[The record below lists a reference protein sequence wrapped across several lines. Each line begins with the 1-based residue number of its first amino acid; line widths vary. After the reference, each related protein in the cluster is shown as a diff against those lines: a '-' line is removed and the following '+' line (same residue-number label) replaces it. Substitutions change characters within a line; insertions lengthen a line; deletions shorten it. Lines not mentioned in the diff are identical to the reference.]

1 MKILFGTGNQ
11 AKLSVIKPKLE
22 AIGIE
27 VIGLKE
33 LQAEGK
39 EIPKVTE
46 DGNTPLE
53 NARKKAFAYYEA
65 FRMPVFSC
73 DSGLYFNNVPK
84 EFQPG
89 VHVRTIHG
97 RYLSDEEMIEYYS
110 GLVRQFGVLE
120 ARYKNAICF
129 VRDPEHVFEAMD
141 SSLESELFLITD
153 RPHSSIRRQGF
164 PIDSLSLE
172 YQSKRYFYDLPE
184 TYLERLAV
192 ADGAQAF
199 FTGCLLLR

>member
-1 MKILFGTGNQ
+1 MKILFGTGNR
-11 AKLSVIKPKLE
+11 AKLSVLKPKLE
-22 AIGIE
+22 MLGIE
-27 VIGLKE
+27 LIGLGD

-39 EIPKVTE
+39 EIPQVQE
-46 DGNTPLE
+46 DGSTPLE
-53 NARKKAFAYYEA
+53 NARQKAMAYYEA
-65 FRMPVFSC
+65 FQMPVFSC

-129 VRDPEHVFEAMD
+129 VRDREHVFEAMD

-153 RPHSSIRRQGF
+153 RPHSSIRRPGF

-172 YQSKRYFYDLPE
+172 YQSKRYFYDLPKKH
-184 TYLERLAV
+184 LERLAV
-192 ADGAQAF
+192 ADSVQDF
-199 FTGCLLLR
+199 FAGCLHFW